1 MCRFDGLC
9 LIMEL
14 MSDVKSIIRFLVRIF
29 MFGSIFC
36 WIMCDVLSG
45 LCPIKQ

>member
-14 MSDVKSIIRFLVRIF
+14 MSDVKSIIRF
-29 MFGSIFC
+29 FGENIHVWVNFLL
-36 WIMCDVLSG
+36 DYV
-45 LCPIKQ
+45 